1 MGLLDF
7 LFDKDKNSERNL
19 QKQEKKLTN
28 MFVQA
33 PERQYVI
40 QELRELGT
48 TEAAWVLLQRYNENN
63 SNTTV
68 DIEEKELVFSSLV
81 RMARDSDAD
90 IIGQVKRYVL
100 EKEVKINWP
109 MKVLHE
115 LLPEPEY
122 VDFMVEVL
130 KTCDTAFQRTTEKK
144 QELMLRA
151 IDVSSPELAE
161 QIGRFLS
168 DSNET
173 IRFLAFDAAFAQ
185 RDPGPLCEALF
196 TQLLV
201 EDSERIRQKIVPSV
215 LGKHGF
221 IVPDV
226 LRDDV
231 ERHLPEGLGVHSEGY
246 LYRRRR

>member
-19 QKQEKKLTN
+19 QKQEKKITN

-33 PERQYVI
+33 PERQYAI

-48 TEAAWVLLQRYNENN
+48 TEAVWVMLQRYNENN

-68 DIEEKELVFSSLV
+68 DIEEKELVFASLV
-81 RMARDSDAD
+81 RMAKSSDAD
-90 IIGQVKRYVL
+90 VIGQIKRYVL
-100 EKEVKINWP
+100 EKDVKINWP
-109 MKVLHE
+109 MKALNE
-115 LLPEPEY
+115 LLPEQEY

-130 KTCDTAFQRTTEKK
+130 QTCDTAYQRTTEKK

-151 IDVSSPELAE
+151 IDVSSPALAE

-173 IRFLAFDAAFAQ
+173 IRFLAFDAALAQ
-185 RDPGPLCEALF
+185 KEPAPLCEAF
-196 TQLLV
+196 FAQLID
-201 EDSERIRQKIVPSV
+201 EDSERIRQKVIPAIIGRHDLVVPEGLREV
-215 LGKHGF
+215 LQ
-221 IVPDV
+221 
-226 LRDDV
+226 
-231 ERHLPEGLGVHSEGY
+231 EMLPTGLGVHSEGY
-246 LYRRRR
+246 IYRHRR